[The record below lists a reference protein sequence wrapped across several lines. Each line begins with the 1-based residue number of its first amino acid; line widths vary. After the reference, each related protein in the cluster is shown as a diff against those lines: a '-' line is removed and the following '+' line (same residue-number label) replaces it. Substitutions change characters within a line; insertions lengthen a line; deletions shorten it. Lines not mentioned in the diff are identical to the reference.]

1 VFLEF
6 IKPTQQW
13 SQATA
18 MSMKKQINDAMKDA
32 MRAKDKARLGAIRL
46 MQAEFKRI
54 EVDERIEIDDARVLA
69 VLDKMVKQ
77 RRDSINQYEAA
88 GRQEL
93 ADVEIAEIAVIQDFL
108 PAALSD
114 KEITAMVQ
122 AAIEQTG
129 ASSMADM
136 GKVMGIIKPQ
146 IQGRAD
152 AGAVSGLVKAALTA

>member
-1 VFLEF
+1 
-6 IKPTQQW
+6 
-13 SQATA
+13 
-18 MSMKKQINDAMKDA
+18 MSMKRTIHDAMKDA

-54 EVDERIEIDDARVLA
+54 EVDERVDIDDARILA

-77 RRDSINQYEAA
+77 RRDSISQYESA

-93 ADVEIAEIAVIQDFL
+93 ADVEIAEIVVIQDFL
-108 PAALSD
+108 PTALSQE
-114 KEITAMVQ
+114 EIVSMVQ
-122 AAIEQTG
+122 AAIDQTG

-152 AGAVSGLVKAALTA
+152 AGAVSGLIKAALTY

>member
-1 VFLEF
+1 
-6 IKPTQQW
+6 
-13 SQATA
+13 
-18 MSMKKQINDAMKDA
+18 MSMKQTIHDAMKEA

-77 RRDSINQYEAA
+77 RRDSINQYESA

-93 ADVEIAEIAVIQDFL
+93 ADLEIAEIAVIKDFL

-114 KEITAMVQ
+114 EEITEMIA
-122 AAIEQTG
+122 AAIDQTG

-152 AGAVSGLVKAALTA
+152 AGAVSGLIKAALTS

>member
-1 VFLEF
+1 
-6 IKPTQQW
+6 
-13 SQATA
+13 
-18 MSMKKQINDAMKDA
+18 MKDA
-32 MRAKDKARLGAIRL
+32 MRAKDKVRLSAIRL
-46 MQAEFKRI
+46 IQAEFKRI
-54 EVDERIEIDDARVLA
+54 EVDERIEIDDARALA

-77 RRDSINQYEAA
+77 RRDSISQYEAA

-114 KEITAMVQ
+114 EEISAMIQ

-129 ASSMADM
+129 ATSMADM

-152 AGAVSGLVKAALTA
+152 AGAVSGLVKASLSS